1 MFSKAQFLYR
11 LSNAPEDQSEMVCQ
25 LTYTLSG
32 GPAMEALHQIVL
44 EQFIQN
50 TNHDV
55 ARSLKQFHE
64 SARPA
69 PDKET

>member
-1 MFSKAQFLYR
+1 
-11 LSNAPEDQSEMVCQ
+11 MVCQ

-64 SARPA
+64 SAPPA
-69 PDKET
+69 PDKETRP